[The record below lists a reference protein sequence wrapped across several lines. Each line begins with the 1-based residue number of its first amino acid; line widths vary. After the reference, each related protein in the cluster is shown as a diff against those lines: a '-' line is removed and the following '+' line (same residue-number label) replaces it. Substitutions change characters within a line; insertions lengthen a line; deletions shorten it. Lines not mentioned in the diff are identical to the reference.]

1 MFRYVECVNIPE
13 GLRYTRQ
20 HEWVLIDGESARIGI
35 TDLAQDALGNIVH
48 VQLPALGQAVRSG
61 ASVVEVES
69 SKSVSDI
76 YSPVSGSVV
85 LVNESLATEPGL
97 VNSDPYGSGW
107 LYEVQMSYDETLEGL
122 LTAGEYRAIVS

>member
-1 MFRYVECVNIPE
+1 VNIPD

-48 VQLPALGQAVRSG
+48 VQLPTVGQSVRSG
-61 ASVVEVES
+61 ASAVEVES

-107 LYEVQMSYDETLEGL
+107 LFEVQMSYDETLEGL
-122 LTAGEYRAIVS
+122 LTASEYRAIVS

>member
-1 MFRYVECVNIPE
+1 VNIPE

-35 TDLAQDALGNIVH
+35 TDLAQEALGNIVH
-48 VQLPALGQAVRSG
+48 VQLPAVGQSVQSG
-61 ASVVEVES
+61 ASAVEVES

-122 LTAGEYRAIVS
+122 LTASEYRTLVS

>member
-1 MFRYVECVNIPE
+1 MNIPE
-13 GLRYTRQ
+13 GLRYTRE

-48 VQLPALGQAVRSG
+48 VQLPAVGQSVRSG

-122 LTAGEYRAIVS
+122 LTAIEYRTIVS

>member
-1 MFRYVECVNIPE
+1 MNIPD
-13 GLRYTRQ
+13 GLRYTRE

-48 VQLPALGQAVRSG
+48 VQLPELGQSVQSG
-61 ASVVEVES
+61 SSVVEVES

-85 LVNESLATEPGL
+85 LVNESLASHPEY
-97 VNSDPYGSGW
+97 VNTDPYGSGW
-107 LYEVQMSYDETLEGL
+107 LYEVQLSYDETLEGL
-122 LTAGEYRAIVS
+122 LTADEYRALVG

>member
-1 MFRYVECVNIPE
+1 MNIPD
-13 GLRYTRQ
+13 GLRYTRE

-48 VQLPALGQAVRSG
+48 VQLPELGQSVRSG
-61 ASVVEVES
+61 SSVVEVES

-85 LVNESLATEPGL
+85 LVNESLAVHPEY
-97 VNSDPYGSGW
+97 VNTDPYGLGW
-107 LYEVQMSYDETLEGL
+107 LYEVQLSYDETLEGL
-122 LTAGEYRAIVS
+122 LTADEYRALVG

>member
-1 MFRYVECVNIPE
+1 VNIPE

-48 VQLPALGQAVRSG
+48 VQLPSLGQAVRSG

>member
-1 MFRYVECVNIPE
+1 MNIPD

-48 VQLPALGQAVRSG
+48 VQLPKVGQSVQSG
-61 ASVVEVES
+61 ASAVEVES

-85 LVNESLATEPGL
+85 LVNESLAIEPGL

-107 LYEVQMSYDETLEGL
+107 LYEVQMSYEETLEGL
-122 LTAGEYRAIVS
+122 LTANEYRALVS

>member
-1 MFRYVECVNIPE
+1 MNIPD

-48 VQLPALGQAVRSG
+48 VQLPVVGQSVQSG
-61 ASVVEVES
+61 VSAVEVES

-122 LTAGEYRAIVS
+122 LTAIEYRAIVS

>member
-1 MFRYVECVNIPE
+1 MNIPD

-20 HEWVLIDGESARIGI
+20 HEWVLVDGESARIGI
-35 TDLAQDALGNIVH
+35 TELAQDALGNIVH
-48 VQLPALGQAVRSG
+48 VRLPEVGQSVQSG
-61 ASVVEVES
+61 TSVVEVES

-85 LVNESLATEPGL
+85 LINESLVNQPSL
-97 VNSDPYGSGW
+97 LNSDPYGAGW

-122 LTAGEYRAIVS
+122 LSADDYRALID

>member
-1 MFRYVECVNIPE
+1 MNIPE

-20 HEWVLIDGESARIGI
+20 HEWVLIDGESARVGI

-48 VQLPALGQAVRSG
+48 VQLPAVGQSVRSG

-85 LVNESLATEPGL
+85 LVNESLSTEPGL
-97 VNSDPYGSGW
+97 VNTDPYGSGW

-122 LTAGEYRAIVS
+122 LTASEYRAIVS

>member
-1 MFRYVECVNIPE
+1 VNIPD

-48 VQLPALGQAVRSG
+48 VQLPIVGQSVRSG
-61 ASVVEVES
+61 ASAVEVES

-107 LYEVQMSYDETLEGL
+107 LYEVQMSYDDTLEGL
-122 LTAGEYRAIVS
+122 LTADEYRAIVS

>member
-1 MFRYVECVNIPE
+1 MNIPDE
-13 GLRYTRQ
+13 LRYTRQ

-48 VQLPALGQAVRSG
+48 VQLPKVGQSVQSG
-61 ASVVEVES
+61 ASAVEVES

-85 LVNESLATEPGL
+85 LVNDSLATEPGL
-97 VNSDPYGSGW
+97 VNTDPYGSGW
-107 LYEVQMSYDETLEGL
+107 LYEVQMSYEETLEGL
-122 LTAGEYRAIVS
+122 LTASEYRALVN

>member
-1 MFRYVECVNIPE
+1 MNIPE

-61 ASVVEVES
+61 ASAVEVES

-122 LTAGEYRAIVS
+122 LSASEYRAIVS

>member
-1 MFRYVECVNIPE
+1 MNIPE
-13 GLRYTRQ
+13 GFRYTRQ

-85 LVNESLATEPGL
+85 LVNESLATQPGL

-122 LTAGEYRAIVS
+122 LTASEYRAIVS

>member
-1 MFRYVECVNIPE
+1 MNIPD

-48 VQLPALGQAVRSG
+48 VQLPAVGQSVRSG

-122 LTAGEYRAIVS
+122 LTDIEYRAIVS

>member
-1 MFRYVECVNIPE
+1 VNIPD

-48 VQLPALGQAVRSG
+48 VQLPELGQLVQSG
-61 ASVVEVES
+61 SSVVEVES

-85 LVNESLATEPGL
+85 LVNESLASHPEY
-97 VNSDPYGSGW
+97 VNTDPYGSGW
-107 LYEVQMSYDETLEGL
+107 LYEVQLSYDETLEGL
-122 LTAGEYRAIVS
+122 LTADEYRALVG

>member
-1 MFRYVECVNIPE
+1 VNIPD

-48 VQLPALGQAVRSG
+48 VQLPELGQSVQSG
-61 ASVVEVES
+61 SSVVEVES
-69 SKSVSDI
+69 SKSVSDV

-85 LVNESLATEPGL
+85 LVNESLASHPEY
-97 VNSDPYGSGW
+97 VNTDPYGSGW
-107 LYEVQMSYDETLEGL
+107 LYEVQLSYDETLEGL
-122 LTAGEYRAIVS
+122 LTADEYRALVG

>member
-1 MFRYVECVNIPE
+1 MNIPE

-48 VQLPALGQAVRSG
+48 VQLPAVGQSVQSG
-61 ASVVEVES
+61 ASAVEVES

-122 LTAGEYRAIVS
+122 LTASEYRTLVG

>member
-1 MFRYVECVNIPE
+1 VNIPD

-48 VQLPALGQAVRSG
+48 VQLPAVGQSVRSG
-61 ASVVEVES
+61 VSAVEVES
-69 SKSVSDI
+69 SKSVSDV

-122 LTAGEYRAIVS
+122 LTASEYRTLVS

>member
-1 MFRYVECVNIPE
+1 MNIPE

-48 VQLPALGQAVRSG
+48 VQLPALGQSVRSG

-85 LVNESLATEPGL
+85 LVNESLATQPGL

-122 LTAGEYRAIVS
+122 LTASEYRAIVS

>member
-1 MFRYVECVNIPE
+1 MNIPD

-48 VQLPALGQAVRSG
+48 VQLPKVGQSVQSG
-61 ASVVEVES
+61 ASAVEVES

-85 LVNESLATEPGL
+85 LVNESLATQPGL

-122 LTAGEYRAIVS
+122 LTASEYRALVN

>member
-1 MFRYVECVNIPE
+1 MNIPD

-48 VQLPALGQAVRSG
+48 VQLPKVGQSVQSG
-61 ASVVEVES
+61 ASAVEVES

-107 LYEVQMSYDETLEGL
+107 LYEVQMSYEETLEGL
-122 LTAGEYRAIVS
+122 LTANEYRALVN

>member
-1 MFRYVECVNIPE
+1 MNIPE

-48 VQLPALGQAVRSG
+48 VQLPTVGQSVQSG

-122 LTAGEYRAIVS
+122 LTASEYRTLVS

>member
-1 MFRYVECVNIPE
+1 VNIPD

-48 VQLPALGQAVRSG
+48 VQLPAVGQSVRSG

-122 LTAGEYRAIVS
+122 LTASEYRTIVS

>member
-1 MFRYVECVNIPE
+1 MNIPD

-20 HEWVLIDGESARIGI
+20 HEWVLVDGESARIGI
-35 TDLAQDALGNIVH
+35 TELAQDALGNIVH
-48 VQLPALGQAVRSG
+48 VRLPEVGQSVQSG
-61 ASVVEVES
+61 TSVVEVES

-85 LVNESLATEPGL
+85 LINESLVNQPSL
-97 VNSDPYGSGW
+97 LNSDPYGAGW

-122 LTAGEYRAIVS
+122 LSAEDYRALVN

>member
-1 MFRYVECVNIPE
+1 MNIPD

-35 TDLAQDALGNIVH
+35 TELAQDALGNIVH
-48 VQLPALGQAVRSG
+48 VQLPELGQSVQSG
-61 ASVVEVES
+61 SSVVEVES

-85 LVNESLATEPGL
+85 LVNESLASHPEY
-97 VNSDPYGSGW
+97 VNTDPYGSGW
-107 LYEVQMSYDETLEGL
+107 LYEVQLSYDETLEGL
-122 LTAGEYRAIVS
+122 LTADEYRALVG

>member
-1 MFRYVECVNIPE
+1 VNIPD

-35 TDLAQDALGNIVH
+35 TDLAQDALGNVVH
-48 VQLPALGQAVRSG
+48 VQLPAVGQSVQSG
-61 ASVVEVES
+61 ASAVEVES

-85 LVNESLATEPGL
+85 LVNESLAAEPGL
-97 VNSDPYGSGW
+97 VNSDPYGAGW

-122 LTAGEYRAIVS
+122 LTASEYRAIVS

>member
-1 MFRYVECVNIPE
+1 M
-13 GLRYTRQ
+13 
-20 HEWVLIDGESARIGI
+20 LIDGESARIGI

-61 ASVVEVES
+61 ASAVEVES

-122 LTAGEYRAIVS
+122 LTASEYRALVS

>member
-1 MFRYVECVNIPE
+1 MNIPD

-48 VQLPALGQAVRSG
+48 VQLPTVGQSVQSG

-76 YSPVSGSVV
+76 DSPVSGSVV

-107 LYEVQMSYDETLEGL
+107 LFEVQMSYDETLEGL
-122 LTAGEYRAIVS
+122 LTASEYRAIVS

>member
-1 MFRYVECVNIPE
+1 MNIPD

-48 VQLPALGQAVRSG
+48 VQLPTVGQSVRSG
-61 ASVVEVES
+61 ASAVEVES

-107 LYEVQMSYDETLEGL
+107 LFEVQMSYDETLEGL
-122 LTAGEYRAIVS
+122 LTASEYRAIVS

>member
-1 MFRYVECVNIPE
+1 MNIPE

-48 VQLPALGQAVRSG
+48 VQLPSLGQSVRSG
-61 ASVVEVES
+61 ASAVEVES

-85 LVNESLATEPGL
+85 LVNESLATQPGL

-122 LTAGEYRAIVS
+122 LTASEYRAIVS

>member
-1 MFRYVECVNIPE
+1 VNIPD

-20 HEWVLIDGESARIGI
+20 HEWVLVDGESARIGI

-48 VQLPALGQAVRSG
+48 VRLPEVGQSMQSG
-61 ASVVEVES
+61 ASAVEVES

-76 YSPVSGSVV
+76 YSPVAGSVV
-85 LVNESLATEPGL
+85 LINESLATQPGL
-97 VNSDPYGSGW
+97 LNSDPYGAGW

-122 LTAGEYRAIVS
+122 LSADEYRALVG

>member
-1 MFRYVECVNIPE
+1 MNIPDV
-13 GLRYTRQ
+13 LRYTRQ

-48 VQLPALGQAVRSG
+48 VQLPAVGQSVQSG
-61 ASVVEVES
+61 VSAVEVES

-122 LTAGEYRAIVS
+122 LTAIEYRAIVS